1 MGTDRKCYNP
11 LLYAIFDEWN
21 LVDRKTQ
28 TVLRGVRIPKQ
39 LNEILQRDA
48 DAQNRTA
55 SALVVSILTKYAEW
69 DRYTQ
74 KFGFVTVP
82 RANYKHMVEAMD
94 AQTYLA
100 ATDETP
106 STFLDMIRFWY
117 KRVDPT
123 TVCAFCERLS
133 KYVGT
138 TQCEIEQKD
147 GEYTITLHHDFGIK
161 YSNHLK
167 RDYERVTH
175 EAIGIEPTIEVTNS
189 SIYIKFSERLLKVTR
204 LQS

>member
-1 MGTDRKCYNP
+1 
-11 LLYAIFDEWN
+11 

-39 LNEILQRDA
+39 LNELLEKDSRSE
-48 DAQNRTA
+48 NRTV

-82 RANYKHMVEAMD
+82 RSNYKRMIEAMD
-94 AQTYLA
+94 ERTYMT
-100 ATDETP
+100 ATEEAP
-106 STFLDMIRFWY
+106 STFLEMIRFWY
-117 KRVDPT
+117 RRVDPQ

-138 TQCEIEQKD
+138 TRCEIDDKD
-147 GEYTITLHHDFGIK
+147 GNYTITLEHDFGIK
-161 YSNHLK
+161 YSNQLK
-167 RDYERVTH
+167 RVYEIVTR
-175 EAIGIEPTIEVTNS
+175 ETLGIEPKIEVTSNS
-189 SIYIKFSERLLKVTR
+189 IFIRFSERSSKAAR
-204 LQS
+204 FPS